1 MTPLS
6 LELGGKDPMIVF
18 PDANLERAT
27 NCCCWAA
34 VQNAGQSCAGIERVY
49 VHEKIYDEFVDLMI
63 KKVNTL
69 RHGVDDGN
77 FNVDIGSMTTLNQLK
92 TVESQVKEAL
102 DNGAKIIAQSKS
114 VGDVSKGFF
123 YPATLM
129 VDVNHKMKLMTDET
143 FGPIIPI
150 MKFKTKEE
158 AIELANDSEFGL
170 TSSVWSNDSSLCYEV
185 SRKLLTGVTTINDH
199 LYSHGCSET
208 PWGGPKNSGWGRT
221 HSELGLKE
229 MCNAKTICDEALPFL
244 NRNMWWYPFDSNSY
258 KGLSNVFSLTSPRG
272 ILDVLKGLWNVT
284 PFAINKMF
292 TDWEVGQKKNNTT
305 YFTNHLVFIGIFF
318 GFKFFSK

>member
-49 VHEKIYDEFVDLMI
+49 VHETIYDEFIDLMT
-63 KKVNTL
+63 KKVNAL
-69 RHGVDDGN
+69 RHGVDDGKTE
-77 FNVDIGSMTTLNQLK
+77 VDMGSMTTLNQLK

-102 DNGAKIIAQSKS
+102 EKGAKIIAQSKA

-129 VDVNHKMKLMTDET
+129 VDVNHKMKIMTDET
-143 FGPIIPI
+143 FGPIIPV
-150 MKFKTKEE
+150 MKFKTSEE

-170 TSSVWSNDSSLCYEV
+170 TSSVWTYDIELADYV
-185 SRKLLTGVTTINDH
+185 SKRLVTGATTINDH

-208 PWGGPKNSGWGRT
+208 PWGGPKKSGWGRT

-229 MCNAKTICDEALPFL
+229 MCNAKTLCWEGIPSLP
-244 NRNMWWYPFDSNSY
+244 RNMWWYPFDSNTY
-258 KGLSNVFSLTSPRG
+258 KGMSSVFSLTSPSG
-272 ILDVLKGLWNVT
+272 IVDFLKGIWNVT
-284 PFAINKMF
+284 PFALGRMTTN
-292 TDWEVGQKKNNTT
+292 WEVGQKKETKK
-305 YFTNHLVFIGIFF
+305 HWIHDFIFVGMFF
-318 GFKFFSK
+318 GFKYFAK